1 MQIVINTAKVF
12 EPLLAPRRFK
22 GAYGGRGSGKSHFF
36 AELLIDN
43 SLDSHIRAVCGRE
56 VQNSIKDSSKQLIE
70 DKIRKLGVSS
80 LFTITDTE
88 IRGPNDSLFVFK
100 GLLGHTVS
108 SIKSLEGFNRLWIEE
123 SQTVSQKSLDLAIP
137 TFRASGSEIWCSW
150 NPISPDDPVDKF
162 FRENLYDSNV
172 ISVKANYNNNPWLP
186 IELEQDMERDKRRD
200 PEKYA
205 HVWLGEYRSMSEA
218 QVFKNWKVQEFERPP
233 GTVYRQG
240 LDFGFAVDPTAFIR
254 CSVDGNNL
262 YVDYEA
268 VMVGCEIVNTP
279 DLLRQIPDSNHWFIT
294 ADSARPE
301 TISHI
306 KNNGYPKITYA
317 KKGAGSL
324 KEGVEFLK
332 SFDIIVH
339 PRCTSLIKELSQYS
353 YKVDKLTGMVL
364 PELEDKDNHLIDALR
379 YALEGVMRVVKPR
392 DNQKQVYVPV
402 GTWM

>member
-1 MQIVINTAKVF
+1 MHIEIQTARVF
-12 EPLLAPRRFK
+12 EPLLKIARFK
-22 GAYGGRGSGKSHFF
+22 GAKGGRGSGKSHFF
-36 AELLIDN
+36 AELLIDEM
-43 SLDSHIRAVCGRE
+43 LDSHIRAVCGRE

-70 DKIRKLGVSS
+70 DKIRSLGVEK
-80 LFTITDTE
+80 LFKITDSE
-88 IRGPNDSLFVFK
+88 IKGPNDSLIVFK

-123 SQTVSQKSLDLAIP
+123 AQTVSQKSLDLAIP
-137 TFRASGSEIWCSW
+137 TFRTPGSQIWASW
-150 NPISPDDPVDKF
+150 NPLSPDDPIDKF
-162 FRENLYDSNV
+162 FTENKDDPNI
-172 ISVKANYNNNPWLP
+172 ISVHANYNDNPWLP
-186 IELEQDMERDKRRD
+186 EELRQDMERDKRRD

-205 HVWLGEYRSMSEA
+205 HVWLGAYRSMSEA
-218 QVFKNWKVQEFERPP
+218 QVFKNWKVREFERPE

-240 LDFGFAVDPTAFIR
+240 LDFGFAVDPTAFVR
-254 CSVDGNNL
+254 CSVEGNNL
-262 YVDYEA
+262 YIDYEA
-268 VMVGCEIVNTP
+268 VMIGCEIINTP

-339 PRCTSLIKELSQYS
+339 PRCTNVIKELSQYS
-353 YKVDKLTGMVL
+353 YKVDKLTGFVL

-392 DNQKQVYVPV
+392 DKQKQIYTPV
-402 GTWM
+402 GSWM